1 MCNSYNLQKLVIKTR
16 KKSFVSLIPVPCY
29 KKTQVRKM
37 EYVAFFFFLICCFIK
52 EFTLKILIF
61 SKETSKVSFVLSG
74 SSLSWT
80 FKRFLI
86 YLVIENSDLE

>member
-16 KKSFVSLIPVPCY
+16 KKSFVSLIPIPCY

-37 EYVAFFFFLICCFIK
+37 EYVAFFLKICCFVK

-74 SSLSWT
+74 RSLSWT

>member
-16 KKSFVSLIPVPCY
+16 KKFFVSLIPVPCY
-29 KKTQVRKM
+29 KKTQVQKN
-37 EYVAFFFFLICCFIK
+37 EYVVLLK
-52 EFTLKILIF
+52 NSLLKILIF
-61 SKETSKVSFVLSG
+61 SKETPKVSFVLSG

-80 FKRFLI
+80 FKHFLI